1 MTPVK
6 IKILFFIILFSISP
20 SLYSQK
26 GNEKLFESEIQ
37 KKCQKFAHEVNFKKA
52 QLFFIKKNWDSTLVY
67 SMKQLSSNKT
77 SLELSNYCH
86 FFRGISFK
94 KKF

>member
-1 MTPVK
+1 M
-6 IKILFFIILFSISP
+6 LFSISH

-26 GNEKLFESEIQ
+26 DNEIFFELEIQ
-37 KKCQKFAHEVNFKKA
+37 KKCQKFSQEVNFKKA
-52 QLFFIKKNWDSTLVY
+52 QLFFMNKKWDSTLVY